1 MEVETYF
8 LLNGRQTILKDP
20 QATLDYSVD
29 LTDWLTLVS
38 DTIAT
43 VTWTQSSN
51 LTRTT
56 QSNTTTRAVAW
67 FSGGIVGA
75 TEWANCHIVTTAG
88 RIEERTIYF
97 QIRQR

>member
-8 LLNGRQTILKDP
+8 LLNGRKTILKDP

-29 LTDWLTLVS
+29 LADWLALVS
-38 DTIAT
+38 DTLAT
-43 VTWTQSSN
+43 VTWTQSAN

-67 FSGGIVGA
+67 FSGGAVGA
-75 TEWANCHIVTTAG
+75 IEWATCHVTTAAG
-88 RIEERTIYF
+88 RVEERTIYF